1 MVTLFASWTL
11 TTHHDESLIKLP
23 VSPIGYNCEDT
34 IAPSFRQATVAEVVR
49 SWWGRGGSEGRWFWW
64 GGVGRRACGPGG
76 VGMAQVTSEKFR
88 LLERDLLQQENN
100 DLKARL
106 KTLTFRNMELHA
118 VAGAEMAFATV
129 GLSPEYER

>member
-49 SWWGRGGSEGRWFWW
+49 SWCCSYK
-64 GGVGRRACGPGG
+64 VIVILVRR
-76 VGMAQVTSEKFR
+76 VII
-88 LLERDLLQQENN
+88 
-100 DLKARL
+100 
-106 KTLTFRNMELHA
+106 
-118 VAGAEMAFATV
+118 
-129 GLSPEYER
+129 